1 MSISRHSKRLSIAGV
16 FSLCLF
22 LLLAGTASAHAKV
35 ISADPGIGSTIATA
49 PTKITVTTIEN
60 MKPGP
65 KFSNLF
71 VYGPSGALVS
81 QGDATFSLNNP
92 KEMSVTIKPEKGN
105 GVYIV
110 RWVTVSADDGDPD
123 EGAFIFTVNSAAP
136 AASASTPTKQT
147 SASTSGPVS
156 GIPLWVP
163 IVIGVAALLVG
174 LAAGAGLARRY
185 AATLPTTAQGSE
197 IGASEKERTP
207 TNRS

>member
-1 MSISRHSKRLSIAGV
+1 MRISRHSTLLSIASV
-16 FSLCLF
+16 SSLCLF
-22 LLLAGTASAHAKV
+22 LLLAGIASAHAKV
-35 ISADPGIGSTIATA
+35 ISANPGIGSTIVTA

-81 QGDATFSLNNP
+81 QGDATIPLNNL

-110 RWVTVSADDGDPD
+110 RWATVSADDGDPD
-123 EGAFIFTVNSAAP
+123 EGAFIFTVNSTAP
-136 AASASTPTKQT
+136 VASTSTPAKQT
-147 SASTSGPVS
+147 STSTSAGSS

-163 IVIGVAALLVG
+163 ILTGIVALLVG
-174 LAAGAGLARRY
+174 LGAGAGLGRKY
-185 AATLPTTAQGSE
+185 AATVPMEQSTAM
-197 IGASEKERTP
+197 GAEQKERTP

>member
-1 MSISRHSKRLSIAGV
+1 MAAV
-16 FSLCLF
+16 FSLGLL
-22 LLLAGTASAHAKV
+22 LLLAGSASAHAKV
-35 ISADPGIGSTIATA
+35 ISADPGIGSNIATA

-60 MKPGP
+60 MKPGA

-81 QGDATFSLNNP
+81 QGDATIPLNNP

-110 RWVTVSADDGDPD
+110 HWVTVSADDGDPD
-123 EGAFIFTVNSAAP
+123 EGAFIFTVNSAASG
-136 AASASTPTKQT
+136 ASTSTPTKQT
-147 SASTSGPVS
+147 STPASS

-163 IVIGVAALLVG
+163 IVTSIVALLVG
-174 LAAGAGLARRY
+174 LGAGVGLGRRS
-185 AATLPTTAQGSE
+185 AGTVPTAQSS
-197 IGASEKERTP
+197 AMAANEKERTP